1 MLIKTCVLPALI
13 LTASEVAHKVV
24 MCTAAQ
30 TTGTIDPTCFSAVV
44 GLQVAGGPRTKTCA
58 QNQVLR
64 LLSACIMLIM
74 MVLGLTNFSSCATAG
89 SLKLFWWQV
98 RLTPCWLAPPSSV
111 VLYLLLLHTVYV
123 CISTPVVQPQ
133 GFAYYA
139 VPWSTRSYYVEIVVF
154 SWCFLVGLC
163 VLFRLR
169 WPWLAL
175 AQAVAL
181 AGICTAHMSYEFA
194 MTTANFWDCL
204 CVGSIVL
211 AEVRNAIG
219 SWVGIPL
226 LLLLSLTSNLDPCL
240 WPASIRSE

>member
-1 MLIKTCVLPALI
+1 M
-13 LTASEVAHKVV
+13 
-24 MCTAAQ
+24 
-30 TTGTIDPTCFSAVV
+30 
-44 GLQVAGGPRTKTCA
+44 
-58 QNQVLR
+58 
-64 LLSACIMLIM
+64 
-74 MVLGLTNFSSCATAG
+74 
-89 SLKLFWWQV
+89 
-98 RLTPCWLAPPSSV
+98 
-111 VLYLLLLHTVYV
+111 

-211 AEVRNAIG
+211 AEVRYAVG
-219 SWVGIPL
+219 SWVGIPTCCCCCRLPFTIPVCGRLLSDPSDASTAGWSGRVAVQAPDRQGGDITAHRRRLGPCCTWWRL
-226 LLLLSLTSNLDPCL
+226 LLCPHPRLGGGCL
-240 WPASIRSE
+240 GRGHWRV